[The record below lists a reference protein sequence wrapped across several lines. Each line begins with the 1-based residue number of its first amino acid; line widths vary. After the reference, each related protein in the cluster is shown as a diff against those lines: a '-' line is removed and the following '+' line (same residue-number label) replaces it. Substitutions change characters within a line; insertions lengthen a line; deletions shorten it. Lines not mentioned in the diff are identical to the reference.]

1 MKEVRNLNHLFK
13 FLTTL
18 SIGGCGS
25 LIRVFSVRS
34 LQHLQVLHVSESE
47 QMIAVFGS
55 QRSTAI
61 SHAYPAMRQLILR
74 YLPKLYQICRKE
86 LSFLAWKH
94 CRCPVW
100 RTEGAAMG
108 SDPSKQSVSK
118 RATQAT
124 KMVGWA
130 KVGFQRGWK
139 ISPSILQT
147 IVKNENEH
155 RVCRI
160 PCLLIVICVLR
171 FELLRLLVSTN
182 ILLACFH

>member
-1 MKEVRNLNHLFK
+1 MFFNLLELKRIHRLYHLALRSCKMLRQIIYSDLADNFS
-13 FLTTL
+13 T
-18 SIGGCGS
+18 SEGGQESQPPLQILNNSFYWRLRKSNKSFRCMVIATSTSSPCLWKWANDCSVWELPWGVIQAS
-25 LIRVFSVRS
+25 RVS
-34 LQHLQVLHVSESE
+34 
-47 QMIAVFGS
+47 
-55 QRSTAI
+55 
-61 SHAYPAMRQLILR
+61 
-74 YLPKLYQICRKE
+74 PKR
-86 LSFLAWKH
+86 
-94 CRCPVW
+94 
-100 RTEGAAMG
+100 
-108 SDPSKQSVSK
+108 D
-118 RATQAT
+118 TQAT

-130 KVGFQRGWK
+130 KVGFQRGWN

>member
-1 MKEVRNLNHLFK
+1 MSLKASKWLQCLEANGVLQSPMLTQQWGNSFYAIYRSSTK
-13 FLTTL
+13 FAAR
-18 SIGGCGS
+18 SCPSS
-25 LIRVFSVRS
+25 LGNIVGVQCEGLRELPWGVIQASRVS
-34 LQHLQVLHVSESE
+34 L
-47 QMIAVFGS
+47 
-55 QRSTAI
+55 
-61 SHAYPAMRQLILR
+61 
-74 YLPKLYQICRKE
+74 
-86 LSFLAWKH
+86 
-94 CRCPVW
+94 
-100 RTEGAAMG
+100 
-108 SDPSKQSVSK
+108 K
-118 RATQAT
+118 RDTQAT

-147 IVKNENEH
+147 VVKNENEH